1 MGQRHHRQNSPE
13 RSPAGTGTAPAVQKG
28 LFLTAKPQCLG
39 AKLPGFSTF
48 YRRNSYKDSRH
59 PQFCHLFPLLL
70 FSPPPYGARKS
81 TQGPARSQSHGAH
94 GYSSSRSC
102 FLYLRSTFAYLKSKT
117 RAPNPV
123 RVQQTTEE
131 PNKVIFFLNTS
142 SPLRKSPA
150 SPGVAEARCARRGTS
165 LTADGSTGSCAGD

>member
-1 MGQRHHRQNSPE
+1 MLGCKATRLQHFPQASQLQGQQDPH
-13 RSPAGTGTAPAVQKG
+13 
-28 LFLTAKPQCLG
+28 
-39 AKLPGFSTF
+39 
-48 YRRNSYKDSRH
+48 
-59 PQFCHLFPLLL
+59 FCHLFPLLL
-70 FSPPPYGARKS
+70 FSPPPYRARKS
-81 TQGPARSQSHGAH
+81 TRGPARSHGTH

-150 SPGVAEARCARRGTS
+150 SPGVAEARCARCGTS